1 MIYYKG
7 SINEY
12 ESIKNF
18 LMITDSL
25 AYSVNNRVYSDDFSY
40 IINNIMDYSD
50 QMRFLRLLKN
60 LYDRNSFD
68 KELLIEEKSDIYNY
82 FKSMGFKLR
91 IKKDDSYLLDIIYSK
106 VTDIKGRTYARELK
120 TGLLFPLYDE
130 NNISFDYYVTKYI
143 DENYGINKNNHG
155 TCSLLIKPRV
165 LNDNI
170 AKVSNIII
178 SSGVASLNDIEEY
191 EEDVDIDY
199 IIESS
204 KDNVFIDEIEE
215 RKEIIKDEKIDL
227 IGNIELNL
235 SRLNKFNKDKRDE
248 LYKEYEFILKNFDRK
263 DLNIPI
269 TIDNLRSINDKIK
282 FNCLFNSNNRYS
294 LLDNSIRSF
303 FEEDND
309 NNLLKI
315 NTINQLDKIYEL
327 FIKSN
332 NELNLEEQRNV
343 LLYLSYLYI
352 LIISKNDM
360 KVNEIIT
367 THFIDLITY
376 IISILQLLDIYYL
389 NDEIDY
395 EEVINSIRFSNL
407 KSDNIKLI
415 LGK

>member
-178 SSGVASLNDIEEY
+178 SNGVASLNDIEEY

-235 SRLNKFNKDKRDE
+235 
-248 LYKEYEFILKNFDRK
+248 
-263 DLNIPI
+263 
-269 TIDNLRSINDKIK
+269 
-282 FNCLFNSNNRYS
+282 
-294 LLDNSIRSF
+294 
-303 FEEDND
+303 
-309 NNLLKI
+309 
-315 NTINQLDKIYEL
+315 
-327 FIKSN
+327 
-332 NELNLEEQRNV
+332 
-343 LLYLSYLYI
+343 
-352 LIISKNDM
+352 
-360 KVNEIIT
+360 
-367 THFIDLITY
+367 
-376 IISILQLLDIYYL
+376 
-389 NDEIDY
+389 
-395 EEVINSIRFSNL
+395 
-407 KSDNIKLI
+407 
-415 LGK
+415 